1 MVEKRGL
8 LTFNSKP
15 VIASTGVTMGPLEM
29 KKSPFAKY
37 ADKGYDDERCGLK
50 TNEQGHA
57 KMMEDAC
64 MIALSKVDKTPSDAE
79 FVLMGDLVNEMTPS
93 NFCASTVGIPYVGL
107 FSACATSISSLL
119 TAALLTEAGM
129 SKLAL
134 AGSSSQHNAIERQF
148 RYPLQ
153 YGSQKAA
160 TAQWT
165 VSAAGVATVI
175 PYIEGAPVIT
185 CGTIGIVQDMGL
197 TDPLNMGAAMAPAAA
212 DTFKRHLE
220 GHGTTL
226 EDYDLIMTG
235 DLGKIGFELFKT
247 LLDQWEYNTGS
258 TFRDAGAEFYGK
270 HPEFLAG
277 ASGSGCS
284 ASAYLS
290 EVYDKMLAGQLK
302 RVLLVATGSLM
313 SPLSYQQ
320 GDTIPCIAHA
330 VEIQMK

>member
-1 MVEKRGL
+1 MVAKRGL
-8 LTFNSKP
+8 LTFSTQP
-15 VIASTGVTMGPLEM
+15 VIASTGVTIGPLEA

-37 ADKGYDDERCGLK
+37 ADKQYEDERCGLK

-64 MIALSKVDKTPSDAE
+64 MIALSKVDKTPAE
-79 FVLMGDLVNEMTPS
+79 TDFVLMGDLVNEMTPS
-93 NFCASTVGIPYVGL
+93 NFAAETIGIPFIGL
-107 FSACATSISSLL
+107 FSACATSVSSLL
-119 TAALLTEAGM
+119 TAALLTEAGA
-129 SKLAL
+129 STLSL

-153 YGSQKAA
+153 YGSQKGAG
-160 TAQWT
+160 AQWT

-185 CGTIGIVQDMGL
+185 KGTIGIVTDLGL

-220 GHGTTL
+220 GHGTTV
-226 EDYDLIMTG
+226 EDYDLILTG
-235 DLGKIGFELFKT
+235 DLGKIGFELFTT
-247 LLDQWEYNTGS
+247 LLDRLEYNVS
-258 TFRDAGAEFYGK
+258 PVFRDAGAEFYGK

-284 ASAYLS
+284 ASVYFS
-290 EVYDKMLAGQLK
+290 EVYDKLLAGQYK
-302 RVLLVATGSLM
+302 RVLLIATGSLM
-313 SPLSYQQ
+313 SQLTFQQ
-320 GDTIPCIAHA
+320 GETIPCIAHA